1 MKKELL
7 MVACIQ
13 GEGLSFLH
21 QNLVIRHIKNCDKV
35 YETDCRFE
43 QSASLYVI
51 VDKLSMI
58 LKSVLI

>member
-1 MKKELL
+1 